1 MEASMAVAI
10 VNLFASDGPETP
22 GIVKSGTPQSQRAP
36 RSLGARR
43 SRIQMLLRLAA
54 KEYDG
59 WLERGSKLVGPV
71 VCFGV

>member
-1 MEASMAVAI
+1 
-10 VNLFASDGPETP
+10 
-22 GIVKSGTPQSQRAP
+22 
-36 RSLGARR
+36 
-43 SRIQMLLRLAA
+43 MLLRLAA